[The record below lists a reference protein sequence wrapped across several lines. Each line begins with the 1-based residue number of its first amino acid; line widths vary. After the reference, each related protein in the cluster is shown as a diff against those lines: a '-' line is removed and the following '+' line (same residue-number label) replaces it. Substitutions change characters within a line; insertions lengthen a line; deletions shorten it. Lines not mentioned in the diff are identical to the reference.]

1 MLPNMRLKLARTSL
15 FGLLVL
21 GMALGSCGPRQ
32 NAGGSAT
39 RVDSAETT
47 PSDTT
52 TFAFPWSYYFPVE
65 NVEVGDYQVQ
75 WLALRP
81 PEVTLDKGDPDA
93 AVRYPCNEPV
103 VARDTVDIICPVTP
117 IGSIRIA
124 GSFTSLVHAADT
136 VDIEQQVLLIGA
148 VTIESG
154 GRTVFSKRVRF
165 TYWQGE

>member
-39 RVDSAETT
+39 RVDSAQTT

-65 NVEVGDYQVQ
+65 DVEVGDYKVQ

-81 PEVTLDKGDPDA
+81 PEV
-93 AVRYPCNEPV
+93 RSEEH
-103 VARDTVDIICPVTP
+103 
-117 IGSIRIA
+117 
-124 GSFTSLVHAADT
+124 TSELQSLTNLVCR
-136 VDIEQQVLLIGA
+136 LLL
-148 VTIESG
+148 E
-154 GRTVFSKRVRF
+154 K
-165 TYWQGE
+165 